1 MRDESKKTMNF
12 GGKLSV
18 IMSFLFPEGHLTE
31 AKVCLRQSFCLIAL
45 IVAFWFTLDLVLN
58 VSSSSVFFI

>member
-1 MRDESKKTMNF
+1 MGDESKKTMNF

-18 IMSFLFPEGHLTE
+18 IMSFLFPEGHFTE
-31 AKVCLRQSFCLIAL
+31 GKVCLNQSFCLTGL
-45 IVAFWFTLDLVLN
+45 IVAFWFTLDLVVN